1 MKTQKTQRLPPA
13 EGSCRAILCKEVTA
27 LASATNQV
35 MLNPD
40 KAKVTNKLKIQRTL
54 KIIAFLAPIVI
65 FAILFVYYPFIKTI
79 INSLSAVNDR
89 GEIVRFVGFDNYK
102 YIFGRKQFKT
112 ALSNSIL
119 ITLINVPVTLLVTIT
134 LARLATKKRR
144 LSPVYETMFTL
155 PMSISMSAACMIF
168 KSMFSPTLG
177 FINAFFG
184 LELGWF
190 ESRDTALYTCLILTV
205 WMGIGFDFLLFQSA
219 FRSIPQHITEAA
231 DLDGANFLIRF
242 FKIELPMV
250 SSTVFYV
257 LCTNM
262 VLAMMTSGPMII
274 ITQGGPSRSTTTLMY
289 MMYESGFG
297 SSNYSVAA
305 AVSLVAFVL
314 TFGFTLLSFVFER
327 KKVHYQ

>member
-1 MKTQKTQRLPPA
+1 MGMLFLSTPVSAEKHHSKEVPELESTPVSNLSLEAQRLNKRVKIKKTLA
-13 EGSCRAILCKEVTA
+13 AYAFIL
-27 LASATNQV
+27 
-35 MLNPD
+35 
-40 KAKVTNKLKIQRTL
+40 
-54 KIIAFLAPIVI
+54 PIVI
-65 FAILFVYYPFIKTI
+65 FAIMFVYYPFIKTI
-79 INSLSAVNDR
+79 INSLSAVNNK
-89 GEIVRFVGFDNYK
+89 GEILRFVGLENYE
-102 YIFGRKQFKT
+102 YVFGRRDFRT
-112 ALSNSIL
+112 ALKNSIL
-119 ITLINVPVTLLVTIT
+119 ITAINVPATLIITIS

-184 LELGWF
+184 LEYGWF

-231 DLDGANFLIRF
+231 DLDGANFFIRF

-289 MMYESGFG
+289 MMYASGFG
-297 SSNYSVAA
+297 SANYSLAA
-305 AVSLVAFVL
+305 VVSLVAFAL

>member
-1 MKTQKTQRLPPA
+1 MP
-13 EGSCRAILCKEVTA
+13 S
-27 LASATNQV
+27 
-35 MLNPD
+35 PD
-40 KAKVTNKLKIQRTL
+40 KAKVTNKLRIQRTL

-79 INSLSAVNDR
+79 INSLSAVNNK
-89 GEIVRFVGFDNYK
+89 GEILRYVGLENYK
-102 YIFGRKQFKT
+102 YVFGRRDFET
-112 ALSNSIL
+112 ALKNSL
-119 ITLINVPVTLLVTIT
+119 IITAINVPATLLITIT

-177 FINAFFG
+177 FVNAFFG

-231 DLDGANFLIRF
+231 DLDGANFFIRF

-289 MMYESGFG
+289 MMYASGFG
-297 SSNYSVAA
+297 SSNYSLAA
-305 AVSLVAFVL
+305 VVSLVAFVL

>member
-1 MKTQKTQRLPPA
+1 M
-13 EGSCRAILCKEVTA
+13 V
-27 LASATNQV
+27 SATNQV
-35 MLNPD
+35 KPGMPSPD
-40 KAKVTNKLKIQRTL
+40 KAKVTNKLKTQRTL

-79 INSLSAVNDR
+79 INSLSAVNNK
-89 GEIVRFVGFDNYK
+89 GEILRYVGLDNYK
-102 YIFGRKQFKT
+102 YVFGRRDFKT
-112 ALSNSIL
+112 ALTNSII
-119 ITLINVPVTLLVTIT
+119 ITAINVPVTLLVTIT
-134 LARLATKKRR
+134 LARLATTKRR

-155 PMSISMSAACMIF
+155 RMSISMSAACMIF

-231 DLDGANFLIRF
+231 DLDGANFFVRF

-250 SSTVFYV
+250 SSTVYYV

-289 MMYESGFG
+289 MMYASGFG
-297 SSNYSVAA
+297 SSNYSLAA
-305 AVSLVAFVL
+305 VVSLVAFVL

>member
-1 MKTQKTQRLPPA
+1 MV
-13 EGSCRAILCKEVTA
+13 S
-27 LASATNQV
+27 ASNQV
-35 MLNPD
+35 KPGAPSPD

-79 INSLSAVNDR
+79 INSLSAVNQK

-112 ALSNSIL
+112 ALSNSVL
-119 ITLINVPVTLLVTIT
+119 ITLINVPATLLITIT

-177 FINAFFG
+177 FVNAFFG

-250 SSTVFYV
+250 SSTIFYV

-305 AVSLVAFVL
+305 AVSLVAFAL

>member
-1 MKTQKTQRLPPA
+1 MESTRVLSGSQEAQRLN
-13 EGSCRAILCKEVTA
+13 RRLKRKRVLTA
-27 LASATNQV
+27 Y
-35 MLNPD
+35 
-40 KAKVTNKLKIQRTL
+40 
-54 KIIAFLAPIVI
+54 AFLAPIVI

-79 INSLSAVNDR
+79 INSLCAVNDR
-89 GEIVRFVGFDNYK
+89 GQILRFVGLDNYK
-102 YIFGRKQFKT
+102 YVFGRSDFKK
-112 ALSNSIL
+112 ALTNSII
-119 ITLINVPVTLLVTIT
+119 ITAINVPATLLITIS

-231 DLDGANFLIRF
+231 DLDGANFFIRF

-274 ITQGGPSRSTTTLMY
+274 ITQGGPSRSTSTLMY
-289 MMYESGFG
+289 MMYASGFG
-297 SSNYSVAA
+297 SSNYPLA
-305 AVSLVAFVL
+305 AVVSLGAFAR

>member
-1 MKTQKTQRLPPA
+1 M
-13 EGSCRAILCKEVTA
+13 
-27 LASATNQV
+27 ASATNQV
-35 MLNPD
+35 KPGMPSPD
-40 KAKVTNKLKIQRTL
+40 KAKVTGKLKLQRTL

-79 INSLSAVNDR
+79 INSMSAVNNK
-89 GEIVRFVGFDNYK
+89 GEILRFVGFDNYE
-102 YIFGRKQFKT
+102 YVFGRRDFKT
-112 ALSNSIL
+112 ALKNSLL
-119 ITLINVPVTLLVTIT
+119 ITVINVPATLLITIT

-144 LSPVYETMFTL
+144 LSPIYETMFTL

-177 FINAFFG
+177 FVNAFFG
-184 LELGWF
+184 LKLGWF
-190 ESRDTALYTCLILTV
+190 ESADTALYTCLILTV

-231 DLDGANFLIRF
+231 DLDGANFFIRF

-289 MMYESGFG
+289 MMYASGFG
-297 SSNYSVAA
+297 SANYSLAA
-305 AVSLVAFVL
+305 VVSLVAFAL

>member
-1 MKTQKTQRLPPA
+1 MP
-13 EGSCRAILCKEVTA
+13 S
-27 LASATNQV
+27 
-35 MLNPD
+35 PD
-40 KAKVTNKLKIQRTL
+40 KAKVTSKLKLQRTL

-65 FAILFVYYPFIKTI
+65 FAILFIYYPFIKTI
-79 INSLSAVNDR
+79 INSLSAVNNK
-89 GEIVRFVGFDNYK
+89 GEILRYVGLDNYK
-102 YIFGRKQFKT
+102 YVFGRKDFKT
-112 ALSNSIL
+112 ALTNSII
-119 ITLINVPVTLLVTIT
+119 ITAINVPATLLITIT

-177 FINAFFG
+177 FVNAFFG

-190 ESRDTALYTCLILTV
+190 ESRDTALYTCLILRV

-219 FRSIPQHITEAA
+219 FRSIPPHITEAA
-231 DLDGANFLIRF
+231 DLDGANFFIRF

-250 SSTVFYV
+250 SSTIFYV

-289 MMYESGFG
+289 MMYASGFG
-297 SSNYSVAA
+297 SSNYSLAA
-305 AVSLVAFVL
+305 VVSLVAFVL

>member
-1 MKTQKTQRLPPA
+1 MV
-13 EGSCRAILCKEVTA
+13 S
-27 LASATNQV
+27 ASNQV
-35 MLNPD
+35 KPGMPSPD
-40 KAKVTNKLKIQRTL
+40 KAKVTNKLRIQRTL

-65 FAILFVYYPFIKTI
+65 FAILFIYYPFIKTI
-79 INSLSAVNDR
+79 INSLSAVNNK
-89 GEIVRFVGFDNYK
+89 GEILRFVGLENYK
-102 YIFGRKQFKT
+102 YVFGRRDFKT
-112 ALSNSIL
+112 ALKNSLL
-119 ITLINVPVTLLVTIT
+119 ITVINVPATLLITIT

-144 LSPVYETMFTL
+144 LSPIYETMFTL

-231 DLDGANFLIRF
+231 DLDGANFFIRF

-250 SSTVFYV
+250 SSTIFYV

-274 ITQGGPSRSTTTLMY
+274 ITQGGPSRSTSTLMY
-289 MMYESGFG
+289 MMYASGFG
-297 SSNYSVAA
+297 SANYSLAA
-305 AVSLVAFVL
+305 VVSLVAFAL

>member
-1 MKTQKTQRLPPA
+1 M
-13 EGSCRAILCKEVTA
+13 
-27 LASATNQV
+27 ASATNQV

-40 KAKVTNKLKIQRTL
+40 KAKVTNKLKIVKIL

-65 FAILFVYYPFIKTI
+65 FTIMFVYYPFIKTI
-79 INSLSAVNDR
+79 INSVSAVNNK
-89 GEIVRFVGFDNYK
+89 GEILRYVGLENYK
-102 YIFGRKQFKT
+102 YVFGRRDFKT
-112 ALSNSIL
+112 ALTNSLL
-119 ITLINVPVTLLVTIT
+119 ITAINVPATLLITIT

-190 ESRDTALYTCLILTV
+190 ESSETALYTCLILTV

-231 DLDGANFLIRF
+231 DLDGAGFLIRF

-289 MMYESGFG
+289 MMYASGFG
-297 SSNYSVAA
+297 SANYSLAA
-305 AVSLVAFVL
+305 VVSLVAFAL

>member
-1 MKTQKTQRLPPA
+1 MP
-13 EGSCRAILCKEVTA
+13 S
-27 LASATNQV
+27 
-35 MLNPD
+35 PD

-65 FAILFVYYPFIKTI
+65 FAIMFVYYPFVKTI
-79 INSLSAVNDR
+79 INSLSAVNNK
-89 GEIVRFVGFDNYK
+89 GEILRYVGLDNYK
-102 YIFGRKQFKT
+102 YVFGRRDFET
-112 ALSNSIL
+112 ALKNSL
-119 ITLINVPVTLLVTIT
+119 IITAINVPATLLITIT

-177 FINAFFG
+177 FVNAFFG

-231 DLDGANFLIRF
+231 DLDGANFFVRF

-289 MMYESGFG
+289 MMYASGFG
-297 SSNYSVAA
+297 SANYSLAA
-305 AVSLVAFVL
+305 VVSLVAFVL

>member
-1 MKTQKTQRLPPA
+1 MP
-13 EGSCRAILCKEVTA
+13 S
-27 LASATNQV
+27 
-35 MLNPD
+35 PD
-40 KAKVTNKLKIQRTL
+40 KAKVTNKLRIQRTL

-65 FAILFVYYPFIKTI
+65 FAILFIYYPFIKTI
-79 INSLSAVNDR
+79 INSLSAVNNK
-89 GEIVRFVGFDNYK
+89 GEILRFVGLENYK
-102 YIFGRKQFKT
+102 YVFGRRDFKT
-112 ALSNSIL
+112 ALKNSLL
-119 ITLINVPVTLLVTIT
+119 ITVINVPATLLITIT

-144 LSPVYETMFTL
+144 LSPIYETMFTL

-231 DLDGANFLIRF
+231 DLDGANFFIRF

-250 SSTVFYV
+250 SSTIFYV

-274 ITQGGPSRSTTTLMY
+274 ITQGGPSRSTSTLMY
-289 MMYESGFG
+289 MMYASGFG
-297 SSNYSVAA
+297 SANYSLAA
-305 AVSLVAFVL
+305 VVSLVAFAL